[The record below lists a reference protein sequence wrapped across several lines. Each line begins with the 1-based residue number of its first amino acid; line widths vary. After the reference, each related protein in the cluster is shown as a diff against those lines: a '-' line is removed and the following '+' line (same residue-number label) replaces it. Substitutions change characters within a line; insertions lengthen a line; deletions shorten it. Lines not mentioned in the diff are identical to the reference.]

1 MGVLDLVPFVGKS
14 FNLFYPAVLLILI
27 LFNLLELNSKLL
39 KLFKIQTFNENE
51 IEQQR
56 IQDGVKVLEEIEKN
70 LITTKRV
77 ETRKVQAI

>member
-14 FNLFYPAVLLILI
+14 FNLLYPAVLLILI

>member
-39 KLFKIQTFNENE
+39 KLFKIQISKSTNCKMFQ
-51 IEQQR
+51 IRKYLSRR
-56 IQDGVKVLEEIEKN
+56 I
-70 LITTKRV
+70 
-77 ETRKVQAI
+77 